1 MTTTEG
7 LARDAYVGIDVELP
21 DGSTVRCKALPLA
34 TSIEFLE
41 LIEKYGEGDI
51 GALRKLLK
59 EFPEAVG
66 ADGAFSQL
74 TPGEL
79 VDVVLR
85 FCVARRTP
93 PASPTVT
100 GPTPTPSPSGSTP

>member
-1 MTTTEG
+1 MTTTTEG

-41 LIEKYGEGDI
+41 LIEQYGKGDI
-51 GALRKLLK
+51 GALRRLLK
-59 EFPEAVG
+59 GFPEAVG
-66 ADGAFSQL
+66 ADGAFEQL

-85 FCVARRTP
+85 FCGARRTP
-93 PASPTVT
+93 ASPTT
-100 GPTPTPSPSGSTP
+100 NGPTPTRSP

>member
-1 MTTTEG
+1 MTTEG

-51 GALRKLLK
+51 GALRRLLQ
-59 EFPEAVG
+59 EFPKAVG
-66 ADGAFSQL
+66 AGKAFEQP

-79 VDVVLR
+79 VDVVLFR
-85 FCVARRTP
+85 FCGARRWTT
-93 PASPTVT
+93 ASPTAT
-100 GPTPTPSPSGSTP
+100 GPKPTTPGP